1 MNVLLVMT
9 IIGTDRPG
17 LVDRL
22 STVIADHDGNWL
34 ESRMAN
40 LGGQFAGILR
50 IQVPVARQ
58 DQLRE
63 QLAALDAEGLKVLI
77 HGDQPPGAVTQPA
90 GTLAQ
95 LEVVGH
101 DRPGIIREISQVL
114 ARQGVNVEDLST
126 QTESA
131 PMAAD
136 LLFRARAKIQ
146 LPPDC
151 SLDDLQQALE
161 TIASDLMVDLVAA

>member
-9 IIGTDRPG
+9 VIGADRPG

-22 STVIADHDGNWL
+22 STVIADQEGNWL

-50 IQVPVARQ
+50 VQVPAARKGA
-58 DQLRE
+58 LLE
-63 QLAALDAEGLKVLI
+63 QLAALDADGLKVLV
-77 HGDQPPGAVTQPA
+77 HDDRPAAAVSAST
-90 GTLAQ
+90 GTLAR

-114 ARQGVNVEDLST
+114 AGLDVNVEDLAT
-126 QTESA
+126 ATESA

-136 LLFRARAKIQ
+136 LLFRARAKVH
-146 LPPDC
+146 LPEGC

-161 TIASDLMVDLVAA
+161 TIASDLMVDLTSA